1 MDCSL
6 PGSSIHGIFQ
16 ARVLEWGAIALDVV
30 LKSKDIILLTKVHL
44 VKAVVFLV
52 VMFGC
57 ESWTIKSIECRK
69 IDPFEVMEKTLES
82 PLDSQDVKAV
92 NPKGNQS

>member
-1 MDCSL
+1 MTNID
-6 PGSSIHGIFQ
+6 SI
-16 ARVLEWGAIALDVV
+16 
-30 LKSKDIILLTKVHL
+30 LKNRDIILLTKGHL

-57 ESWTIKSIECRK
+57 ESWTVKSTECRK

-82 PLDSQDVKAV
+82 PLDSQDIKAV
-92 NPKGNQS
+92 DPKGHRL